1 MVTAR
6 DFSTYTNHMKEVL
19 LLQTVRVQGWLTSTC
34 NGGNPGGSGWKRGA
48 ENCSFVKCN
57 LYLFGSQ
64 KKKKLKN
71 KIVLKNNH
79 KLLNKM
85 KLVVNKFIL
94 LRYDFIN
101 IAYTYI
107 CV

>member
-1 MVTAR
+1 MQL
-6 DFSTYTNHMKEVL
+6 VL
-19 LLQTVRVQGWLTSTC
+19 V
-34 NGGNPGGSGWKRGA
+34 WKP
-48 ENCSFVKCN
+48 
-57 LYLFGSQ
+57 

>member
-1 MVTAR
+1 MQL
-6 DFSTYTNHMKEVL
+6 VL
-19 LLQTVRVQGWLTSTC
+19 V
-34 NGGNPGGSGWKRGA
+34 WKP
-48 ENCSFVKCN
+48 K
-57 LYLFGSQ
+57 

-107 CV
+107 CVNSYMFELLNCFSVSNIFIKPNCPFTASKKSSMCHLPFKK